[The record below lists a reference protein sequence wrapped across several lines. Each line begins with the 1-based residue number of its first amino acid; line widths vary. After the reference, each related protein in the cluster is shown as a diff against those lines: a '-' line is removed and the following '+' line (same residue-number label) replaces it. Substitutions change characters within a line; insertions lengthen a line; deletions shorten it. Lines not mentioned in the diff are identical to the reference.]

1 MPRRVAAC
9 VTGLER
15 SYADLA
21 DNFARAVLQPHPM
34 LTLFGVRPV
43 QGWPNVRLPFADVA
57 EQWPC
62 AIMANRSYDAAARR
76 RDRRAFFPEDAL
88 PAFFRELCDLRQCEA
103 LIAAHE
109 RRRAMRFDAIVR
121 TRLDLFW
128 ELPPVPRPVTRADEI
143 ALPAM
148 SACGGVCDKFAI
160 GGRHAMRAYLS
171 RLDDVERIFFDPRRR
186 RDRLNSER
194 VLDEAL
200 RLHGVTVRRDPL
212 FMFCKFGKRSRHHF
226 RPWPECT
233 RRIAARICCDTLH
246 CDWCGRGCRC
256 VSARCPPWALASRT
270 CFLPSSPTGRSDYA
284 HRAGG
289 VGIDECEGGRA

>member
-1 MPRRVAAC
+1 M
-9 VTGLER
+9 
-15 SYADLA
+15 
-21 DNFARAVLQPHPM
+21 
-34 LTLFGVRPV
+34 
-43 QGWPNVRLPFADVA
+43 
-57 EQWPC
+57 
-62 AIMANRSYDAAARR
+62 
-76 RDRRAFFPEDAL
+76 
-88 PAFFRELCDLRQCEA
+88 
-103 LIAAHE
+103 
-109 RRRAMRFDAIVR
+109 
-121 TRLDLFW
+121 
-128 ELPPVPRPVTRADEI
+128 PRPVTRTDEI

-200 RLHGVTVRRDPL
+200 RLHGVTVRSDPL

-233 RRIAARICCDTLH
+233 RRIGADLLRHAPPRLV
-246 CDWCGRGCRC
+246 RKGCRC
-256 VSARCPPWALASRT
+256 VSASPWALASRT